1 MRKQNTDGFIL
12 VAVLWIIAALAT
24 LATIFSIYVINTA
37 TAFTVHDERLQA
49 EGCARAAIELAVY
62 QLTANPQGTQ
72 ATQAAQPAQA
82 PQAAQP
88 PQAAP
93 AAQGAPTRGRFVFR
107 IGNAQVTTEFNSET
121 ARIDLNAA
129 PKELLAGLFTA
140 LGAGSDAAQG
150 YADRIIA
157 WRSPP
162 LAGATDNEASVYRAA
177 GLIYAPR
184 GNQFPHTAE
193 LGLVLGIPEVMVE
206 RALPFLTIYSG
217 RPQINILDAAPQ
229 VIAALPGME
238 PARLQAVLAAR
249 EAVPQD
255 TQALVAS
262 LGAAQE
268 LATTQG
274 NKSVRVTARIAF
286 DSGQRMTTEAVIFL
300 TDNGTEPYRILTW
313 RDDIDD
319 AQVDARATR

>member
-1 MRKQNTDGFIL
+1 MRRRNSDGFIL

-24 LATIFSIYVINTA
+24 LATIFSVYVINTA

-62 QLTANPQGTQ
+62 QLTANLQGTQ
-72 ATQAAQPAQA
+72 TSQAAQPTQA
-82 PQAAQP
+82 PQT
-88 PQAAP
+88 PQAAEAP
-93 AAQGAPTRGRFVFR
+93 QATQGAPTRGRFVFR
-107 IGNAQVTTEFNSET
+107 VGNAQVTTDFNSET

-140 LGAGSDAAQG
+140 LGAAPDAAQA

-157 WRSPP
+157 WRSAPSADS
-162 LAGATDNEASVYRAA
+162 AGNEASLYRAA
-177 GLIYAPR
+177 GVIYAPR
-184 GNQFPHTAE
+184 GNLFPHTAE

-217 RPQINILDAAPQ
+217 RPEINILDAAPQ

-249 EAVPQD
+249 QVPAQD
-255 TQALVAS
+255 AQALVAS
-262 LGAAQE
+262 LGAAQA

-319 AQVDARATR
+319 ARTDAQATR

>member
-1 MRKQNTDGFIL
+1 MRNRNADGFIL

-24 LATIFSIYVINTA
+24 LATIFSVYVINSA

-62 QLTANPQGTQ
+62 QLAAN
-72 ATQAAQPAQA
+72 
-82 PQAAQP
+82 

-93 AAQGAPTRGRFVFR
+93 VAANPQAAPTAANPQAPPTRGRFLFR
-107 IGNAQVTTEFNSET
+107 IGNAQVTTDFNSET

-129 PKELLAGLFTA
+129 PKELLAGLFAA
-140 LGAGSDAAQG
+140 LGAAPGDAQA

-157 WRSPP
+157 WRSP
-162 LAGATDNEASVYRAA
+162 LSANTADGEASIYRAA
-177 GLIYAPR
+177 GVIYAPR
-184 GNQFPHTAE
+184 GNQFPHTSE

-206 RALPFLTIYSG
+206 RALPFLTVYSG

-229 VIAALPGME
+229 VIAALPGMT
-238 PARLQAVLAAR
+238 PAQLQAVLAVRQA
-249 EAVPQD
+249 APQD
-255 TQALVAS
+255 VQALVAS
-262 LGAAQE
+262 LGAAQA

-313 RDDIDD
+313 RDEVDD
-319 AQVDARATR
+319 APGDARATR

>member
-1 MRKQNTDGFIL
+1 MRKPNTDGFIL

-62 QLTANPQGTQ
+62 QLTANPQDGQ
-72 ATQAAQPAQA
+72 AGQTP
-82 PQAAQP
+82 
-88 PQAAP
+88 
-93 AAQGAPTRGRFVFR
+93 PTRGRLVFR
-107 IGNAQVTTEFNSET
+107 IGNARVTTDFNSEN
-121 ARIDLNAA
+121 ARIDLNNA

-140 LGAGSDAAQG
+140 LGAASDAAQA

-157 WRSPP
+157 WRSAPSADT
-162 LAGATDNEASVYRAA
+162 AGNEASLYRAA
-177 GLIYAPR
+177 GVIYAPR
-184 GNQFPHTAE
+184 GNLFPHTAE

-206 RALPFLTIYSG
+206 RALPFLTVYSG

-229 VIAALPGME
+229 VIAALPGMA
-238 PARLQAVLAAR
+238 PAQLQAVLAAR
-249 EAVPQD
+249 QATPQD
-255 TQALVAS
+255 AQALVAS
-262 LGAAQE
+262 LGAAQA

-319 AQVDARATR
+319 LQADARATR

>member
-1 MRKQNTDGFIL
+1 MRKPNTDGFIL

-24 LATIFSIYVINTA
+24 LATIFSVYVINTA

-62 QLTANPQGTQ
+62 QLTANPQG
-72 ATQAAQPAQA
+72 
-82 PQAAQP
+82 
-88 PQAAP
+88 
-93 AAQGAPTRGRFVFR
+93 APTRGRLVFR
-107 IGNAQVTTEFNSET
+107 IGNAQVTTDFNSEN
-121 ARIDLNAA
+121 ARIDLNNA
-129 PKELLAGLFTA
+129 PKEMLAGLFTA
-140 LGAGSDAAQG
+140 LGAAPNDAQA

-162 LAGATDNEASVYRAA
+162 SADTAGNEASIYRAA
-177 GLIYAPR
+177 GVIYAPR

-193 LGLVLGIPEVMVE
+193 LGLVLGIPELMVE
-206 RALPFLTIYSG
+206 RALPFLTVYSG

-229 VIAALPGME
+229 VIAALPGMA

-249 EAVPQD
+249 QATPQD
-255 TQALVAS
+255 AEALVAS
-262 LGAAQE
+262 LGAAQA

-319 AQVDARATR
+319 LQADARATR

>member
-1 MRKQNTDGFIL
+1 MRKQNADGFIL

-24 LATIFSIYVINTA
+24 LATIFSVYVINAA

-62 QLTANPQGTQ
+62 QLTANPQ
-72 ATQAAQPAQA
+72 A
-82 PQAAQP
+82 
-88 PQAAP
+88 
-93 AAQGAPTRGRFVFR
+93 APTRGRFVFR
-107 IGNAQVTTEFNSET
+107 IGNAQITADFNSET

-129 PKELLAGLFTA
+129 PKELLAGLFAA
-140 LGAGSDAAQG
+140 LGAAPANAQA

-162 LAGATDNEASVYRAA
+162 SPNIADNEASNYRAA

-184 GNQFPHTAE
+184 GSQFPHAGE
-193 LGLVLGIPEVMVE
+193 LGLVLGIPELMVE
-206 RALPFLTIYSG
+206 RALPFLTVYSG

-229 VIAALPGME
+229 VIAALPGMA
-238 PARLQAVLAAR
+238 PAQLQAVLAAR
-249 EAVPQD
+249 QAAPQD
-255 TQALVAS
+255 VQALVAS
-262 LGAAQE
+262 LGAAQA

-300 TDNGTEPYRILTW
+300 TDNGTEPYRVLTW
-313 RDDIDD
+313 RDDVDD
-319 AQVDARATR
+319 APGDARAMR

>member
-1 MRKQNTDGFIL
+1 MRKQNADGFIL

-24 LATIFSIYVINTA
+24 LATIFSVYVINAA

-62 QLTANPQGTQ
+62 QLTANPQ
-72 ATQAAQPAQA
+72 A
-82 PQAAQP
+82 
-88 PQAAP
+88 
-93 AAQGAPTRGRFVFR
+93 APTRGRFVFR
-107 IGNAQVTTEFNSET
+107 IGNAQITADFNSET

-129 PKELLAGLFTA
+129 PKELLAGLFAA
-140 LGAGSDAAQG
+140 LGAAPANAQA
-150 YADRIIA
+150 YADRIVA

-162 LAGATDNEASVYRAA
+162 SPNIADNEASNYRAA

-184 GNQFPHTAE
+184 GSQFPHAGE
-193 LGLVLGIPEVMVE
+193 LGLVLGIPELMVE
-206 RALPFLTIYSG
+206 RALPFLTVYSG

-229 VIAALPGME
+229 VIAALPGMA
-238 PARLQAVLAAR
+238 PAQLQAVLAAR
-249 EAVPQD
+249 QAAPQD
-255 TQALVAS
+255 VQALVAS
-262 LGAAQE
+262 LGAAQA

-300 TDNGTEPYRILTW
+300 TDNGTEPYRVLTW
-313 RDDIDD
+313 RDDVDD
-319 AQVDARATR
+319 APGDARAMR

>member
-1 MRKQNTDGFIL
+1 MRRPNTDGFIL

-24 LATIFSIYVINTA
+24 LATIFSVYVINTA

-62 QLTANPQGTQ
+62 QLSIDPQT
-72 ATQAAQPAQA
+72 
-82 PQAAQP
+82 
-88 PQAAP
+88 
-93 AAQGAPTRGRFVFR
+93 APTRGRFLFR
-107 IGNAQVTTEFNSET
+107 IGNAQVTTDFNSES
-121 ARIDLNAA
+121 ARIDLNTA
-129 PKELLAGLFTA
+129 PKELLAGLFAA
-140 LGAGSDAAQG
+140 LGAAPNDAPA
-150 YADRIIA
+150 YADRIVA

-162 LAGATDNEASVYRAA
+162 AADIADNEASLYRAA
-177 GLIYAPR
+177 GVIYAPR

-229 VIAALPGME
+229 VIAALPGMA

-249 EAVPQD
+249 NAAPQD
-255 TQALVAS
+255 AQALVAS
-262 LGAAQE
+262 LGAAQA

-300 TDNGTEPYRILTW
+300 TDGAEPYRILTW

-319 AQVDARATR
+319 AQTDVRATR

>member
-1 MRKQNTDGFIL
+1 MRKQNADGFIL

-24 LATIFSIYVINTA
+24 LATIFSVYVINAA

-49 EGCARAAIELAVY
+49 EGSARAAIELAVY
-62 QLTANPQGTQ
+62 QLTVNPQ
-72 ATQAAQPAQA
+72 A
-82 PQAAQP
+82 
-88 PQAAP
+88 
-93 AAQGAPTRGRFVFR
+93 APTRGRFLFR
-107 IGNAQVTTEFNSET
+107 IGNAQISTDFNSET

-129 PKELLAGLFTA
+129 PKELLAGLFTT
-140 LGAGSDAAQG
+140 LGAAPANAQA
-150 YADRIIA
+150 YADRIVA

-162 LAGATDNEASVYRAA
+162 SPNIADNEASNYRAA

-184 GNQFPHTAE
+184 GNQFPHASE

-206 RALPFLTIYSG
+206 RALPFLTVYSG

-229 VIAALPGME
+229 VIAALPGMA
-238 PARLQAVLAAR
+238 PAQLQAVLAAR
-249 EAVPQD
+249 QAAPQD
-255 TQALVAS
+255 AQALVAS
-262 LGAAQE
+262 LGAAQA

-313 RDDIDD
+313 RDDVED
-319 AQVDARATR
+319 APGDARATR

>member
-1 MRKQNTDGFIL
+1 MRNRNADGFIL

-24 LATIFSIYVINTA
+24 LATIFSVYVINSA

-62 QLTANPQGTQ
+62 QLAANPQS
-72 ATQAAQPAQA
+72 APVAAN
-82 PQAAQP
+82 

-93 AAQGAPTRGRFVFR
+93 TAANPQAPPTRGRFLFR
-107 IGNAQVTTEFNSET
+107 IGNAQVTTDFNSET

-129 PKELLAGLFTA
+129 PKELLAGLFAA
-140 LGAGSDAAQG
+140 LGAAPGDAQA

-162 LAGATDNEASVYRAA
+162 SANTADGEASIYRAA
-177 GLIYAPR
+177 GVIYAPR
-184 GNQFPHTAE
+184 GNQFPHTSE

-206 RALPFLTIYSG
+206 RALPFLTVYSG

-229 VIAALPGME
+229 VIAALPGMT
-238 PARLQAVLAAR
+238 PAQLQAVLAVRQA
-249 EAVPQD
+249 APQD
-255 TQALVAS
+255 VQALVAS
-262 LGAAQE
+262 LGAAQA

-313 RDDIDD
+313 RDEVDD
-319 AQVDARATR
+319 APGDARATR

>member
-1 MRKQNTDGFIL
+1 MRKQNADGFIL

-24 LATIFSIYVINTA
+24 LATIFSAYVINAA

-62 QLTANPQGTQ
+62 QLTANPQ
-72 ATQAAQPAQA
+72 A
-82 PQAAQP
+82 
-88 PQAAP
+88 
-93 AAQGAPTRGRFVFR
+93 APTRGRFVFR
-107 IGNAQVTTEFNSET
+107 IGNAQITADFNSET

-129 PKELLAGLFTA
+129 PKELLAGLFAA
-140 LGAGSDAAQG
+140 LGAAPANAQA
-150 YADRIIA
+150 YADRIVA

-162 LAGATDNEASVYRAA
+162 SPNIADNEASNYRAA

-184 GNQFPHTAE
+184 GSQFPHAGE
-193 LGLVLGIPEVMVE
+193 LGLVLGIPELMVE
-206 RALPFLTIYSG
+206 RALPFLTVYSG

-229 VIAALPGME
+229 VIAALPGMA
-238 PARLQAVLAAR
+238 PAQLQAVLAAR
-249 EAVPQD
+249 QAAPQD
-255 TQALVAS
+255 VQALVAS
-262 LGAAQE
+262 LGAAQA

-300 TDNGTEPYRILTW
+300 TDNGTEPYRVLTW
-313 RDDIDD
+313 RDDVDD
-319 AQVDARATR
+319 APGDARAMR

>member
-1 MRKQNTDGFIL
+1 MRKQNADGFIL
-12 VAVLWIIAALAT
+12 VAVLWILAALAT
-24 LATIFSIYVINTA
+24 LAAIFSVYVINSA

-49 EGCARAAIELAVY
+49 EGCMRAAIELAFY
-62 QLTANPQGTQ
+62 QLAANPQT
-72 ATQAAQPAQA
+72 ASVAAN
-82 PQAAQP
+82 

-93 AAQGAPTRGRFVFR
+93 TAANPQTAPTRGRFLFR

-121 ARIDLNAA
+121 ARIDLNVA
-129 PKELLAGLFTA
+129 PKELLAGLFAA
-140 LGAGSDAAQG
+140 LGAAPRDAQA

-162 LAGATDNEASVYRAA
+162 SQNIGDGEASIYRAA
-177 GLIYAPR
+177 GVIYAPR
-184 GNQFPHTAE
+184 GGQFPHASE

-206 RALPFLTIYSG
+206 RALPFLTVYSG

-249 EAVPQD
+249 QGAPQD
-255 TQALVAS
+255 SRALVAS
-262 LGAAQE
+262 LGAAQA

-274 NKSVRVTARIAF
+274 SKSVRVTARIAF

-300 TDNGTEPYRILTW
+300 TDNGTEPYRVLTW
-313 RDDIDD
+313 RDEI
-319 AQVDARATR
+319 AGAPGDARATR

>member
-1 MRKQNTDGFIL
+1 MRRQNTDGFIL

-24 LATIFSIYVINTA
+24 LATIFSVYVINTA

-62 QLTANPQGTQ
+62 QLTASPKAAQGDP
-72 ATQAAQPAQA
+72 AAQPAQA
-82 PQAAQP
+82 P
-88 PQAAP
+88 
-93 AAQGAPTRGRFVFR
+93 PTRGRFVFR
-107 IGNAQVTTEFNSET
+107 IGNAQITTDFNSEN
-121 ARIDLNAA
+121 ARIDLNNA

-140 LGAGSDAAQG
+140 LGAGSDAAQA

-157 WRSPP
+157 WRTPP
-162 LAGATDNEASVYRAA
+162 STNVADNEASLYRAA

-206 RALPFLTIYSG
+206 RALPFLTVYSG

-229 VIAALPGME
+229 VIAALPGMA

-249 EAVPQD
+249 QAAPQD
-255 TQALVAS
+255 TEALVAS
-262 LGAAQE
+262 LGAAQA

-274 NKSVRVTARIAF
+274 NKSVRVTARIMF

-300 TDNGTEPYRILTW
+300 TDNGAEPYRILTW
-313 RDDIDD
+313 RDDIDELN
-319 AQVDARATR
+319 ADARATR

>member
-1 MRKQNTDGFIL
+1 MRKPNTDGFIL

-62 QLTANPQGTQ
+62 QLTANPQDGQ
-72 ATQAAQPAQA
+72 AGQTP
-82 PQAAQP
+82 
-88 PQAAP
+88 
-93 AAQGAPTRGRFVFR
+93 PTRGRLVFR
-107 IGNAQVTTEFNSET
+107 IGNAWVTTDFNSEN
-121 ARIDLNAA
+121 ARIDLNNA
-129 PKELLAGLFTA
+129 PKELLAGLFA
-140 LGAGSDAAQG
+140 GLGAAPNDAQA

-157 WRSPP
+157 WRSAPSADT
-162 LAGATDNEASVYRAA
+162 AGNEASLYHAA
-177 GLIYAPR
+177 GVIYAPR
-184 GNQFPHTAE
+184 GNLFPHTAE

-206 RALPFLTIYSG
+206 RALPFLTVYSG

-229 VIAALPGME
+229 VIAALPGMA
-238 PARLQAVLAAR
+238 PAQLQAVLAAR
-249 EAVPQD
+249 QATPQD
-255 TQALVAS
+255 AQALVAS
-262 LGAAQE
+262 LGAAQA

-319 AQVDARATR
+319 LQADARATR

>member
-24 LATIFSIYVINTA
+24 LATIFSVYVINTA

-62 QLTANPQGTQ
+62 QLATNPQGAQ
-72 ATQAAQPAQA
+72 ATQAAQA
-82 PQAAQP
+82 PQAT
-88 PQAAP
+88 
-93 AAQGAPTRGRFVFR
+93 QGAPTRGRFVFR
-107 IGNAQVTTEFNSET
+107 VGNAQVTTDFNSET
-121 ARIDLNAA
+121 ARIDLNTA

-140 LGAGSDAAQG
+140 LGAAPNDAQT

-162 LAGATDNEASVYRAA
+162 SANTADNEASIYRAA
-177 GLIYAPR
+177 GVIYAPR

-249 EAVPQD
+249 QAAPQD
-255 TQALVAS
+255 VQALVAS
-262 LGAAQE
+262 LGAAQA

-319 AQVDARATR
+319 AQTDAQATR

>member
-1 MRKQNTDGFIL
+1 MRKQNADGFIL

-24 LATIFSIYVINTA
+24 LATIFSVYVINAA

-62 QLTANPQGTQ
+62 QLTANPQ
-72 ATQAAQPAQA
+72 A
-82 PQAAQP
+82 
-88 PQAAP
+88 
-93 AAQGAPTRGRFVFR
+93 APTRGRFVFR
-107 IGNAQVTTEFNSET
+107 IGNAQITTDFNSET

-129 PKELLAGLFTA
+129 PKELLAGLFAA
-140 LGAGSDAAQG
+140 LGAAPANAQA

-162 LAGATDNEASVYRAA
+162 SPNIADNEASNYRAA

-184 GNQFPHTAE
+184 GSQFPHTSE

-206 RALPFLTIYSG
+206 RALPFLTVYSG

-229 VIAALPGME
+229 VIAALPGMA
-238 PARLQAVLAAR
+238 PAGLQAVLAAR
-249 EAVPQD
+249 QAAPQD
-255 TQALVAS
+255 VQALVAS
-262 LGAAQE
+262 LGAAQA

-274 NKSVRVTARIAF
+274 SKSVRVTARIAF

-300 TDNGTEPYRILTW
+300 TDNGTEPYRVLTW
-313 RDDIDD
+313 RDDVDD
-319 AQVDARATR
+319 APGDARAMR